1 MSYYTKGIDCDY
13 FKGCQNLVGLDHF
26 YAANIPSDAF
36 SGCTKLNYLSIYSAE
51 SFGAGVFD
59 DLDSIKTIYL
69 EKKHKKQI
77 SKNYKDM
84 VKNQIISFIY

>member
-1 MSYYTKGIDCDY
+1 MSFYTKGIDCDY
-13 FKGCQNLVGLDHF
+13 LKGCKSLVSVSSL

-36 SGCTKLNYLSIYSAE
+36 SGCTQLKSLSIYAAE

-59 DLDSIKTIYL
+59 GLDSIKTIYL